1 MNTSATAQA
10 EREAWQ
16 AMIEHNS
23 PRVCHTCF
31 LAYGKSGTDEE
42 CMARMCEDGRRIR
55 QAWLDAFAANGN
67 RRG

>member
-1 MNTSATAQA
+1 MNTSDTALA

-16 AMIEHNS
+16 AMIEHTS

-42 CMARMCEDGRRIR
+42 CMNAMCADGRTIR
-55 QAWLDAFAANGN
+55 QAWLDAFAANHN